1 VKGHVTP
8 DWPDEPSM
16 WQLIRADIE
25 VTTHQNFRKFSN
37 RYFWMRAVAKFLLSP
52 NVRVVVLFRISH
64 ALARR
69 GWLPLAF
76 VLRTRGIKISGAELH
91 PLAIVGPG
99 LYLAHG
105 IGSGIGAYC
114 RIGKNCR
121 LHLGSVIGPQPMGAE
136 APKYVTIG
144 DNVQIGTHAVVIG
157 GVTIGDGAIIGANA
171 IVVRDVEPYTVVS
184 ASPARVVGTRTLPS
198 PVNEPD
204 LQANPGDMTGEAGQ
218 REASTAI

>member
-1 VKGHVTP
+1 
-8 DWPDEPSM
+8 M
-16 WQLIRADIE
+16 WELIRADIE
-25 VTTHQNFRKFSN
+25 VTTHQNFRLYSN
-37 RYFWMRAVAKFLLSP
+37 RYFWMRAIAKFLLSP

-64 ALARR
+64 ALARK
-69 GWLPLAF
+69 GWLPLAML
-76 VLRTRGIKISGAELH
+76 LRTRGIRISGAELN

-105 IGSGIGAYC
+105 VGAGIGAYS

-121 LHLGSVIGPQPMGAE
+121 LHVGSIIGPQPMGAE
-136 APKYVTIG
+136 APKYCVIG

-157 GVTIGDGAIIGANA
+157 GVTVGDGAIIGANA

-184 ASPARVVGTRTLPS
+184 ASPARVVGTRPPAS
-198 PVNEPD
+198 PVKQPD
-204 LQANPGDMTGEAGQ
+204 LGPKSGDLTGEAGQ